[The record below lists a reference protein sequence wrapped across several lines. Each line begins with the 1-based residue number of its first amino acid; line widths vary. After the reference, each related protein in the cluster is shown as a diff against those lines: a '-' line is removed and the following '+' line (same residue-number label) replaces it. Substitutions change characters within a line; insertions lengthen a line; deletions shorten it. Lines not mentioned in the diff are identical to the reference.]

1 MNSWKKKVWLFFASM
16 KTGLFLLGL
25 IVLVSAAGTLFSANI
40 YGSLLFKIVFG
51 LLAIN
56 LGVCSINRFNIA
68 YRCTFYPSIP
78 RNIHAVPPKI
88 RSFIAGKSGAL
99 RMQLEKVLNARG
111 YGMVSME
118 TDAGWAFAALK
129 HRWGYWGT
137 FIVHIAFIMII
148 VGIMMGNFGFSGKL
162 TAWQGEVVSFNKI
175 NFNKG
180 CADKNYSIRIN
191 SIEDRFMPNGERD
204 NWYTNISI
212 IRDDK
217 ELARGTLS
225 VNHPFKYDGIY
236 YYQSSYMD
244 YARITIAKEGETF
257 EGIVPLGLVAGEEKV
272 ATGMQYRFGQEIGN
286 SKIYVKGLK
295 LQNQPYVYMQ
305 IYDRKVEKEPA
316 MLKLSQGQTGTI
328 FDQTRITLPELTNS
342 TGLEI
347 KADPGVSV
355 VWLGSGLL
363 LAGLILSFYRRPL
376 LVSGVFTGKEEEGI
390 LLLGMSTGRM
400 QRYNKTD
407 FDHIIKFLNQ
417 L

>member
-1 MNSWKKKVWLFFASM
+1 
-16 KTGLFLLGL
+16 
-25 IVLVSAAGTLFSANI
+25 
-40 YGSLLFKIVFG
+40 
-51 LLAIN
+51 
-56 LGVCSINRFNIA
+56 
-68 YRCTFYPSIP
+68 
-78 RNIHAVPPKI
+78 
-88 RSFIAGKSGAL
+88 
-99 RMQLEKVLNARG
+99 
-111 YGMVSME
+111 
-118 TDAGWAFAALK
+118 
-129 HRWGYWGT
+129 
-137 FIVHIAFIMII
+137 
-148 VGIMMGNFGFSGKL
+148 
-162 TAWQGEVVSFNKI
+162 
-175 NFNKG
+175 
-180 CADKNYSIRIN
+180 
-191 SIEDRFMPNGERD
+191 
-204 NWYTNISI
+204 
-212 IRDDK
+212 
-217 ELARGTLS
+217 
-225 VNHPFKYDGIY
+225 
-236 YYQSSYMD
+236 MD

-305 IYDRKVEKEPA
+305 VYDRKVEKEPA

-363 LAGLILSFYRRPL
+363 FAGLILSFYRRPL
-376 LVSGVFTGKEEEGI
+376 LVSGVFTGKEEEGT

-407 FDHIIKFLNQ
+407 FDHIIKFLKQ

>member
-78 RNIHAVPPKI
+78 RNIHAVPPKMRAI
-88 RSFIAGKSGAL
+88 IPGKSSDL
-99 RMQLEKVLNARG
+99 RMQLGKVLNARG
-111 YGMVSME
+111 YSMISME
-118 TDAGWAFAALK
+118 TNDGWAFAALK

-148 VGIMMGNFGFSGKL
+148 VGIVMGNFGFYGKL
-162 TAWQGEVVSFNKI
+162 IAWQGEVVSFNKI

-180 CADKNYSIRIN
+180 SVGKNYSIKIN

-212 IRDDK
+212 IRADK

-244 YARITIAKEGETF
+244 YARITIATEGETF
-257 EGIVPLGLVAGEEKV
+257 EDIVPLGLISDQEKA
-272 ATGMQYRFGQEIGN
+272 ATSMQHRFEQEIGN
-286 SKIYVKGLK
+286 SKIYIKGLK
-295 LQNQPYVYMQ
+295 LQNQPYAYMQ
-305 IYDRKVEKEPA
+305 VYNRKGEKKPT
-316 MLKLSQGQTGTI
+316 MIKLSEGQTGTI
-328 FDQTRITLPELTNS
+328 FDQTRITMSELTNS

-363 LAGLILSFYRRPL
+363 FAGLILSFYRRPL
-376 LVSGVFTGKEEEGI
+376 LVSGVFTGKEEEGT

-407 FDHIIKFLNQ
+407 FDHIIKFLKQ